1 MHIWDIFE
9 NLMNTFLGIEGWG
22 WGGGIGTMSKTKLK
36 RIDTLKYHKCAVKK
50 LFMKLWG
57 NEFLITYN

>member
-1 MHIWDIFE
+1 MHIWDILE
-9 NLMNTFLGIEGWG
+9 NLMNTFLGIEG

-50 LFMKLWG
+50 IVYEVVG
-57 NEFLITYN
+57 

>member
-1 MHIWDIFE
+1 MHIWNIFE
-9 NLMNTFLGIEGWG
+9 KLLNTFLGIEGWG

-50 LFMKLWG
+50 IVYEVVG
-57 NEFLITYN
+57 